1 MNTDQLRLFL
11 VIAQHRSLSRAA
23 AELDLGQAT
32 VSDRLHALEAEL
44 GASLFE
50 RHGRGVVLTPA
61 GESFRPY
68 AERALEVLREAQ
80 DSVRGAKEGER
91 GQVSIAVTVTSG
103 AYLFAPALVAFQR
116 EHPNVEVRV
125 RSAHS
130 WDAPGLIL
138 DGVAQLAIISGPSLN
153 PQIES
158 LATFTSPLILAVGKN
173 HHLALDHLTLE
184 HLSQEQLLISYWG
197 PASQAFIERIR
208 AAAPAALEGKT
219 GLWLE
224 LSPVELVKGMLLA
237 GTGVSLVPE
246 IAVRRELAA
255 GELVS
260 LQLADPTMRLP
271 VWEINLIRHRR
282 RPPNPAADA
291 LAEMLIRILPTLT
304 G

>member
-44 GASLFE
+44 GAPLFE
-50 RHGRGVVLTPA
+50 RHGRGVALTPA

-138 DGVAQLAIISGPSLN
+138 DGVAQLAIISGSSLN

-158 LATFTSPLILAVGKN
+158 LATFTSSLILAVGKN
-173 HHLALDHLTLE
+173 HHLALDYLTLE

-208 AAAPAALEGKT
+208 AAAPEGKT

-246 IAVRRELAA
+246 IAVRRELAT

-260 LQLADPTMRLP
+260 LQLADPTIRLP

-291 LAEMLIRILPTLT
+291 LAETLMRVLPTLT
-304 G
+304 